1 MVTIPLERWR
11 AGQAEELAEWA
22 AWFSRARSGRESDA
36 DAAKDLAW
44 RTNPDAD
51 LSQREYLLDHLRRHV
66 PPGGTVEVLDVGA
79 GPLSVFPKKWITR
92 TVNITA
98 ADPLAEEYAKLL
110 AENSITAPAGVTSV
124 ATEAEKLSSPFPAD
138 RFDLVFA
145 RNALE
150 QFYDPMLALRQMLA
164 VVKVGQWVLLLQ
176 EGYRTPSQSSRGP
189 WVMIEEADEPYVQLG
204 TGEKI
209 DLAAELSG
217 AGGVGDVRV
226 VRSWH
231 YPWLLTSIRRG

>member
-11 AGQAEELAEWA
+11 AGQADELADWA
-22 AWFSRARSGRESDA
+22 AWFSRARSGHESDA
-36 DAAKDLAW
+36 EAAKDLAW
-44 RTNPDAD
+44 RVNPDAD

-66 PPGGTVEVLDVGA
+66 SPGGTVNVLDVGA
-79 GPLSVFPKKWITR
+79 GPLTVFPKKWITR

-98 ADPLAEEYAKLL
+98 VDPLAEEYARLL
-110 AENSITAPAGVTSV
+110 AGNTVAALGGLTSV
-124 ATEAEKLSSPFPAD
+124 AGEAEKLASVFPD
-138 RFDLVFA
+138 NSFDLVFA
-145 RNALE
+145 RNAFE

-164 VVKVGQWVLLLQ
+164 LVKSGQWVLLLQ
-176 EGYRTPSQSSRGP
+176 EGHRTPSQASRGP
-189 WVMIEEADEPYVQLG
+189 WVMVEEADEPYVQLG

-217 AGGVGDVRV
+217 VGDVRV

-231 YPWLLTSIRRG
+231 YPWLLTSIRKA